1 MLAYILLG
9 LILGGLA
16 WQLKHEPGDP
26 RPASQFIFGV
36 VGSVAGGV
44 VVNLAKGLDM
54 MAMPALG
61 FAVAAAV
68 AVVVLVVLQVAV
80 SRKDVS

>member
-1 MLAYILLG
+1 MLAYIILG

-36 VGSVAGGV
+36 VGAVAGGV
-44 VVNLAKGLDM
+44 IVNLSKGLDV
-54 MAMPALG
+54 MAMPVLG
-61 FAVAAAV
+61 FVVATAV
-68 AVVVLVVLQVAV
+68 AVVVLVVLQVSV
-80 SRKDVS
+80 GRKDAR